1 MTYQST
7 LNCSGTMADILLE
20 GVREMIGSSAKLN
33 KNDLLEDYSFK
44 VESSTEIDNINSFS
58 LSLLRKLLE
67 IAPLEFG
74 DRGAS
79 GIAIRIGEASFR
91 CFLRREGKE
100 YSLTDNSYRLMN
112 SQQRIMFGL
121 SQLVKFAHNNCEAK
135 IQISEN
141 ERYWFWEVQFVEDDQ
156 NSNQILAAYTLGL
169 LREFFSWTSG
179 GRYYPMEGV
188 LNSTD
193 FPNSYQISISKLP
206 LEN

>member
-1 MTYQST
+1 
-7 LNCSGTMADILLE
+7 MADILLE